1 MNSRRPGFRPPAPP
15 RPHRHEPVVYLRR
28 RILMIAGILTVV
40 IVGYYGIT
48 LGAAL
53 TNPSLGANTSARAA
67 EWGRESGLGFM
78 VTWAENLAYKISP
91 PKVGGQPTSSQFG
104 SGATAV
110 KVPAGGHLPTPI
122 NIVSPAAN
130 PLPGEGVWHVAGRKT
145 ASGIPTMYEAFVR
158 PDAVHTSY
166 VVGAVW
172 MDPTL
177 LKAQLYSGSQIP
189 GGGPYKFTAPVKPAD
204 SKNLVA
210 SFNAGF
216 RMKDAKGGYY
226 TQGKTVIP
234 LVKGAA
240 SAVIFKDG
248 TMTVGKWGR
257 DVYTNH
263 QIASVRQNLVLIVDN
278 GKSVPGINSNNASTW
293 GATIHNAYAVWR
305 SGVGVTRN
313 GAILYV
319 GGPSMSIADLANVMV
334 RAGAYRAME
343 MDINTDWVTFSS
355 FTGPLNKV
363 TTGANGKSLLPAM
376 TEGPSHIFASWW
388 QRDFFTMNLRSNQT
402 ATKAKR

>member
-15 RPHRHEPVVYLRR
+15 RPTRLESVVYLRR
-28 RILMIAGILTVV
+28 RILTVAAIFSV
-40 IVGYYGIT
+40 LVVGYYGVT

-53 TNPSLGANTSARAA
+53 TNPSLGASSSARAA
-67 EWGRESGLGFM
+67 EWGRENGLSFL
-78 VTWAENLAYKISP
+78 VTWAENLAYKINP
-91 PKVGGQPTSSQFG
+91 PKVGGAPTSSQFG
-104 SGATAV
+104 SGPTAV

-130 PLPGEGVWHVAGRKT
+130 PLPGEGVWHIVGRET
-145 ASGIPTMYEAFVR
+145 ASGVPTMYEAFVR
-158 PDAVHTSY
+158 PDAIHTSY

-216 RMKDAKGGYY
+216 RMNDAKGGYY
-226 TQGKTVIP
+226 TQGKTIIP
-234 LVKGAA
+234 LVNGAA
-240 SAVIFKDG
+240 SDVVFKDG

-257 DVYTNH
+257 DVAMNN

-278 GKSVPGINSNNASTW
+278 AKPVPEINSGSTKAW
-293 GATIHNAYAVWR
+293 GVTVNNAYAVWR
-305 SGVGVTRN
+305 SGIGVTRN
-313 GAILYV
+313 GAIIYV
-319 GGPSMSIADLANVMV
+319 GGPSMTIADLANVLV

-343 MDINTDWVTFSS
+343 MDINTDWVTFTS

-388 QRDFFTMNLRSNQT
+388 QRDFYTMNLRSNQT
-402 ATKAKR
+402 VTKAKH